1 MQEKGGDG
9 AGVMGKIVS
18 LQDFTLSP
26 SPFLL
31 PFLNYSSWWLK
42 KTKG

>member
-9 AGVMGKIVS
+9 AGEMGKIIY
-18 LQDFTLSP
+18 LQDFTLSPP

-31 PFLNYSSWWLK
+31 PFLNYSSWWL
-42 KTKG
+42 